1 MKNLRILVLT
11 VMLTSILSGCSVL
24 YPNWGKPTSSPTPSK
39 TKTQSSSPT
48 PTETQTQTPDPTKAA
63 ATVEIMD
70 AYVDTQNGVLQIIAQ
85 VTNFSEDGGTCQ
97 ATFEGS
103 GKKATVSVK
112 AESNAA
118 NTQCRTMEIA
128 LGGLPKGAG
137 TVTVSYDSATH
148 AGTSSQTSVI
158 IQ

>member
-1 MKNLRILVLT
+1 MKNLRILVFT
-11 VMLTSILSGCSVL
+11 VLLTSILTGCTLL
-24 YPNWGKPTSSPTPSK
+24 YPNWGKPTSKPTPTS
-39 TKTQSSSPT
+39 
-48 PTETQTQTPDPTKAA
+48 TETQTPGPTTTVTETPTPTKGA

-70 AYVDTQNGVLQIIAQ
+70 AYVDTANGVLQVVAQ
-85 VTNFSEDGGTCQ
+85 VTNFSEEGGTCT
-97 ATFEGS
+97 ATFEGG
-103 GKKATVSVK
+103 GKKATVSVT

-137 TVTVSYDSATH
+137 TVTVSYDSAAH
-148 AGTSSQTSVI
+148 AGTSSPSSVI